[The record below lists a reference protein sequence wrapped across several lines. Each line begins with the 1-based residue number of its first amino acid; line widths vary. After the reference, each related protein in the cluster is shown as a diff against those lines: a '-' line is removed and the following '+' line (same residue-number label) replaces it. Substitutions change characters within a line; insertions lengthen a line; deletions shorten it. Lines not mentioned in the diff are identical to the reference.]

1 MTDISRKKAIEVI
14 KQANKYI
21 KKEQQW
27 LTNDKS
33 INAIQVE
40 FAEGQNNYGE
50 YDMEISPYITK
61 SGHCEFVFIE
71 SDEDFT
77 EGKQ

>member
-14 KQANKYI
+14 KQANRYI
-21 KKEQQW
+21 KKEHQW
-27 LTNDKS
+27 LTSDKS
-33 INAIQVE
+33 ISTIQVE
-40 FAEGQNNYGE
+40 FAESQNDYGE

-71 SDEDFT
+71 GDEDIK
-77 EGKQ
+77 EEY